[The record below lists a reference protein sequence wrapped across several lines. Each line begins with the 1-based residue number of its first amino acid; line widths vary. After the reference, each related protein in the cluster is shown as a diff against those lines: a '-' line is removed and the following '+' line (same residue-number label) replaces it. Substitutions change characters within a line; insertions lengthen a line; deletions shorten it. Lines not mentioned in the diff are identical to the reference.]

1 MRATY
6 RYLAYAIP
14 VLVAV
19 QAAAIAFAFF
29 GLSAWIEDGHNLTK
43 AAMESESTSFTGTA
57 GFMIHGMFGEML
69 IPLVAIVL
77 LAVSFVAK
85 VPGGS
90 KWAAFVLL
98 DIVLQIALA
107 FTAFGAPVVGILHG
121 LNALFLAWLGWT
133 AAHRVATAGDLA
145 TESTGEST
153 GEPAIG
159 PTVQTT

>member
-1 MRATY
+1 MGHMRATY

-29 GLSAWIEDGHNLTK
+29 GLTAWIDDGNQMTK
-43 AAMESESTSFTGTA
+43 AAMESDSTSFTGVV
-57 GFMIHGMFGEML
+57 GFMIHGMVGEML
-69 IPLVAIVL
+69 IPLVAIAL
-77 LAVSFVAK
+77 LIVSFFAR

-98 DIVLQIALA
+98 DIVLQIVLA
-107 FTAFGAPVVGILHG
+107 FTAFGAPVVGLLHG
-121 LNALFLAWLGWT
+121 LNALFLAWLGF
-133 AAHRVATAGDLA
+133 AAARRVATAPELA
-145 TESTGEST
+145 TE
-153 GEPAIG
+153 PAVT